1 MKAPAIVKSVISDT
15 IKTPSI
21 YINKSFT
28 LSPEQPHYVVM
39 ILDKVDAVYV
49 NEAKNAFVR
58 FNKESMATINISIAK
73 DTIDAARS
81 LLLFQPFANAAE
93 AIKYFDKI
101 KKASSSEVSWL
112 QPAKY
117 SFIIISNDNL
127 LLLKTN
133 KDIISYKQLLNLNFG
148 NKF

>member
-1 MKAPAIVKSVISDT
+1 
-15 IKTPSI
+15 
-21 YINKSFT
+21 
-28 LSPEQPHYVVM
+28 M

-58 FNKESMATINISIAK
+58 FNKESMATINVTILR
-73 DTIDAARS
+73 DTIDATRS
-81 LLLFQPFANAAE
+81 LLLFQPFANATE
-93 AIKYFDKI
+93 ALKYFDKI
-101 KKASSSEVSWL
+101 KKAATSEVSWL

-127 LLLKTN
+127 LLLKSN
-133 KDIISYKQLLNLNFG
+133 KDISSYKQLLNINFG

>member
-1 MKAPAIVKSVISDT
+1 MTDS

-28 LSPEQPHYVVM
+28 LSPEKPHFVAM
-39 ILDKVDAVYV
+39 ILDKVDGVYV
-49 NEAKNAFVR
+49 NEAKNAFAR
-58 FNKESMATINISIAK
+58 FNKESMATINVSINR
-73 DTIDAARS
+73 DTIDASKS

-93 AIKYFDKI
+93 ALKYFDRI
-101 KKASSSEVSWL
+101 KKAAASEVSWL

-117 SFIIISNDNL
+117 SFIIISDDNL

-133 KDIISYKQLLNLNFG
+133 KDIISYKQLLNTNFG